1 MSEKNL
7 VICDR
12 EITYANA
19 LAENI
24 AKREEL
30 NVKVYTFA
38 SLQKAFLFSQGK
50 PVHILLVDEDM
61 EGQERVEIGAA
72 QQFVLVHGGHG
83 DLLEKEKPIFKYQC
97 ASQIIQEVF
106 EIYVENSSESIL
118 KEFGYNRTKLE
129 AVYSPVRGIGKTRFA
144 IAMGKEWAAKEKVLY
159 LNMEEY
165 PGFETE
171 YLDES
176 RIDLGDLLYF
186 IKQREGHLSLRLQ
199 SAVRKMGNL
208 DYVPPV
214 FLAADL
220 KAVKREE
227 WVEFLDKVRAFGFY
241 DRILLDLG
249 ESLQGLF
256 SILEMCDTI
265 YMPVKEDEN
274 SNQKT
279 TRYETC
285 LKRLKLDRV
294 TRMTRKFILPENV
307 EEYVKMTVKEEA

>member
-7 VICDR
+7 VICDQ

-24 AKREEL
+24 AERDEL

-38 SLQKAFLFSQGK
+38 SLKKAFLFSQGK
-50 PVHILLVDEDM
+50 PVHILIVDEDM
-61 EGQERVEIGAA
+61 EGQERVEIGAKE
-72 QQFVLVHGGHG
+72 QFVLVHGGHKP
-83 DLLEKEKPIFKYQC
+83 LLEKERPIFKYQC
-97 ASQIIQEVF
+97 ATQIIQEVF
-106 EIYVENSSESIL
+106 EIYVENSSENIL

-129 AVYSPVRGIGKTRFA
+129 AIYSPVRGIGKTRFA
-144 IAMGKEWAAKEKVLY
+144 IALGKERAAKERVLY
-159 LNMEEY
+159 LNLEEY

-171 YLDES
+171 CFDEN
-176 RIDLGDLLYF
+176 RMDLGDLLYF
-186 IKQREGHLSLRLQ
+186 IKQRKGHLSLRLQ
-199 SAVRKMGNL
+199 SAVRKLGDL

-214 FLAADL
+214 FLSADL
-220 KAVKREE
+220 KEVRCEE

-256 SILEMCDTI
+256 SILEMCDTV
-265 YMPVKEDEN
+265 YMPVKDDEI

-279 TRYETC
+279 DRYETC
-285 LKRLKLDRV
+285 LRRLNLDRV
-294 TRMTRKFILPENV
+294 ARMTRKFILPENV
-307 EEYVKMTVKEEA
+307 EEYVKMTTKEDA

>member
-24 AKREEL
+24 AQREEL

-38 SLQKAFLFSQGK
+38 SLQKAFLFSQEK
-50 PVHILLVDEDM
+50 KIHIMIVDEDM
-61 EGQERVEIGAA
+61 EGQERVEIGAKE
-72 QQFVLVHGGHG
+72 QFVLVHGGHKP
-83 DLLEKEKPIFKYQC
+83 LLERERPIFKYQC
-97 ASQIIQEVF
+97 AAQIIQEVF
-106 EIYVENSSESIL
+106 EIYVENSKENIL

-144 IAMGKEWAAKEKVLY
+144 IAMGKEWAQKEKVLY

-171 YLDES
+171 GFDEN
-176 RIDLGDLLYF
+176 RMDLGDLLYF

-199 SAVRKMGNL
+199 SAVRKLGNL

-220 KAVKREE
+220 KEVRREE
-227 WVEFLDKVRAFGFY
+227 WVEFLDKIRAFGFY
-241 DRILLDLG
+241 DRILLDIG

-265 YMPVKEDEN
+265 YMPVKEDEV
-274 SNQKT
+274 SGQKAA
-279 TRYETC
+279 RYKVC
-285 LKRLKLDRV
+285 LERMKLDKIA
-294 TRMTRKFILPENV
+294 RMTRKIVLPDDV
-307 EEYVKMTVKEEA
+307 EEYVRTTMKEEV